1 VAGKSNELKLQTYTD
16 ICKSFHP
23 VFRYFFLENFP
34 TPGVWFERR
43 LAYIHRYK
51 ELCSSVLVL

>member
-1 VAGKSNELKLQTYTD
+1 VAQKANESKLETYTD